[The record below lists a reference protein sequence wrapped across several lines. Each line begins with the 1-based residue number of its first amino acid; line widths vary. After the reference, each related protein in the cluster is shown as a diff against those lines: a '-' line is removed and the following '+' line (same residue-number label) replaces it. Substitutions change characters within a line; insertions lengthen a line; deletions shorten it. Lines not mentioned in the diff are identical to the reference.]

1 MASATADLERG
12 MQTTADMPLRPRSNA
27 FVRSLVD
34 AATVRPFWTALLE
47 MKRARLDH
55 ARLASTTSTPTS
67 TPNSAQPRPE
77 LAAQIAA

>member
-12 MQTTADMPLRPRSNA
+12 VQTTAGMPLRPRSNV

-55 ARLASTTSTPTS
+55 ARLASPTSTPT
-67 TPNSAQPRPE
+67 SAQPRPE

>member
-1 MASATADLERG
+1 MANPATDLERG
-12 MQTTADMPLRPRSNA
+12 VQTTAGMTLRPRSDA

-47 MKRARLDH
+47 MKRARIDH
-55 ARLASTTSTPTS
+55 ARLASTPK
-67 TPNSAQPRPE
+67 SAQPLPE